1 MATLV
6 SPGVSVTV
14 LDESNYASSGPG
26 TIPFILLATTS
37 NKSGSAGGIAANTT
51 TATAGIPKLMSSQ
64 KDLLNTFG
72 TPIFQTDASGNRL
85 YGSETAEYG
94 LMAAHSVL
102 GISNQAWVLRADVDL
117 AQLTG
122 SINRPYGNPVSGTQW
137 LNTASTSWGIFE
149 WDAVNQQFVAITP
162 YVITDTTNLS
172 ASVPSSSFGSVGQYA
187 VVSYYSNNPIYVKA
201 YDNTWNL
208 LGSTGTIS
216 PNAWQSK
223 TPTLVGTITPT
234 TLTVG
239 NTIGINGTTIT
250 LSGTTASS
258 LVTQINTAAIPGVT
272 AAVLPTGYFALFV
285 TSSSKSNGSVVDGK
299 IALSNAGV
307 GTPLSNLG
315 LTSGTFYGV
324 SLQYGAHYSVP
335 TWKSTD
341 ATPAQSGSVWIKTTN
356 VNGGVNTLVYRWNGT
371 TSHWDLIP
379 ALEYQHRRVAI
390 YAFDPVTGGLGI
402 GTNTLFMKYDIS
414 ANNTATSKLLQWQG
428 SGLPMTVTGSV
439 TAPTF
444 TAGNQFTIQTTV
456 PGSSS
461 LSALYTVTLSGTSA
475 ASFVQNVQS
484 LSIPYLTCTVSSSG
498 YIQFSH
504 LTAGDIVLAPVSGQ
518 GTPLT
523 AAGFSTS
530 LPNVYDDTQTGTLN
544 ASYWQPAVLLVQQS
558 TAPVVDPTDGTLWY
572 YSSPL
577 EVDIMINNGTIWKGY
592 KNVSSDSRG
601 FPLNTTDPLGP
612 MISASVPTVHT
623 DGTALVK
630 GDIWLDSSDLEHY
643 PSLYRWQS
651 VGSNNILQWVAID
664 NTDNTSENGIIFG
677 DARWD
682 TNGTVD
688 PALGTKPTIVSLQM
702 SDYVDLDS
710 PNPQLYPR
718 GMLLFNTR
726 RSSYN
731 VKSFLSTAFTGSN
744 YPIATLP
751 AQPATWVSYSG
762 KDANNV
768 PYFGRKAQRNVV
780 VSALSHAVDN
790 STILR
795 EDQVNFNILV
805 CPGYPELTDNLVTL
819 NNDRR
824 NTGFVI
830 ADSPMGLSSDL
841 TSVNNYITNTSGT
854 ATDGEAG
861 LVTAD
866 SYTAVFYPGA
876 AFTNSLD
883 GVGQVVVPMT
893 HAILRMIVKSDQS
906 SAPWFAPAGALRG
919 KIDNVAKIGYVD
931 RVTGK
936 FVSIGT
942 NQGLRDLL
950 YSNNVNPVAV
960 FPNDGIIN
968 YGNHTR
974 QGTATALDR
983 INVARLI
990 NYIRSKLERI
1000 VKPLIFQ
1007 PNDTVT
1013 RNQATQLVSGM
1024 LNNIM
1029 AQRGLYDY
1037 LVVCDTTNNTP
1048 TTIDQNELHIDIAI
1062 EPTKAVEFIYVP
1074 VRILN
1079 TGAISG
1085 SNNNQG
1091 GISNTASSVKLT
1103 A

>member
-6 SPGVSVTV
+6 SPGISVTV
-14 LDESNYASSGPG
+14 LDESNYASAGPG
-26 TIPFILLATTS
+26 TIPFILLATAA
-37 NKSGSAGGIAANTT
+37 NKKGSAGGIASNTT
-51 TATAGIPKLMSSQ
+51 AATAGIPKLMSSQ

-72 TPIFQTDASGNRL
+72 TPIFPTDASGNRL

-102 GISNQAWVLRADVDL
+102 GISNQAWVLRANIDL

-122 SINRPYGNPVSGTQW
+122 STNRPYGNPVSGTQW

-149 WDAVNQQFVAITP
+149 WDAVNQQFIAITP
-162 YVITDTTNLS
+162 YVLTDTTNLS
-172 ASVPSSSFGSVGQYA
+172 AGAPSSSFGSVGQYA
-187 VVSYYSNNPIYVKA
+187 VVSYYANNPIYVKA
-201 YDNTWNL
+201 YDNTWNP
-208 LGSTGTIS
+208 LGST
-216 PNAWQSK
+216 AWQTK

-234 TLTVG
+234 TLTSG
-239 NTIGINGTTIT
+239 NTLVINGTTIT

-258 LVTQINTAAIPGVT
+258 LVTQINTAALPGVT
-272 AAVLPTGYFALFV
+272 AAILPTGYFAIFV
-285 TSSSKSNGSVVDGK
+285 TSASKSNGSVVDGK
-299 IALSNAGV
+299 ITIANGNT
-307 GTPLSNLG
+307 GTPLSNIG
-315 LTSGTFYGV
+315 LTAGTYYGV
-324 SLQYGAHYSVP
+324 SLQYSPHYTIP

-341 ATPAQSGSVWIKTTN
+341 TTPAQSYSVWIKTTN
-356 VNGGVNTLVYRWNGT
+356 VNGGANTLVYRWNGS
-371 TSHWDLIP
+371 TSHWDLVSAP
-379 ALEYQHRRVAI
+379 LFQYRRTAV
-390 YAFDPVTGGLGI
+390 YANDPVTGGLGI
-402 GTNTLFMKYDIS
+402 ATNTLCMKYDLS
-414 ANNTATSKLLQWQG
+414 ANNTATSKLLQWKG

-439 TAPTF
+439 SNPTF
-444 TAGNQFTIQTTV
+444 SSGNQFTIQTTV

-461 LSALYTVTLSGTSA
+461 LSATYTVTLTGTSA

-484 LSIPYLTCTVSSSG
+484 LSIPYLTCSLNSAG

-504 LTAGDIVLAPVSGQ
+504 LTAGDILFAPVSGQ

-523 AAGFSTS
+523 AAGISTS
-530 LPNVYDDTQTGTLN
+530 LSNVFDDAGSGALT
-544 ASYWQPAVLLVQQS
+544 ASYWQPATLLVQQA
-558 TAPVVDPTDGTLWY
+558 TAPVVDPADGTLWY
-572 YSSPL
+572 YSTPL

-601 FPLNTTDPLGP
+601 YPLNTTDPLGP
-612 MISASVPTVHT
+612 IIAASAPTVHT

-630 GDIWLDSSDLEHY
+630 GDIWLDSSELEHY
-643 PSLYRWQS
+643 PSLYRWQA

-688 PALGTKPTIVSLQM
+688 PALGTKPTIVSLQS
-702 SDYVDLDS
+702 SDYVDLDA

-718 GMLLFNTR
+718 GILLFNTR

-731 VKSFLSTAFTGSN
+731 IKSFSSSAFTGAN

-751 AQPATWVSYSG
+751 AQPATWISASG
-762 KDANNV
+762 KDSNNV
-768 PYFGRKAQRNVV
+768 PYFGRKAQRNIV
-780 VSALSHAVDN
+780 VSALSSAVDN

-824 NTGFVI
+824 NTGFII
-830 ADSPMGLSSDL
+830 ADSPMGLPSDL

-854 ATDGEAG
+854 SADGEDG
-861 LVTAD
+861 IVTAD
-866 SYTAVFYPGA
+866 SYTALFYPGA
-876 AFTNSLD
+876 AFANALD
-883 GVGQVVVPMT
+883 GIGQVVVPIT
-893 HAILRMIVKSDQS
+893 HAILRMMVKSDQS
-906 SAPWFAPAGALRG
+906 SAPWFAPAGSLRG

-931 RVTGK
+931 RTTGK
-936 FVSIGT
+936 FYSIGT

-990 NYIRSKLERI
+990 NYIRGRLERI

-1013 RNQATQLVSGM
+1013 RNQATQIVSGM

-1085 SNNNQG
+1085 SNTNQS
-1091 GISNTASSVKLT
+1091 GISNPTTAVQLT